1 MVVVDRAGKLFD
13 RIAAGEVSS
22 LAALEAMLAATE
34 RWDPTIGCFIA
45 RFDDSARKAAASADA
60 ARAAGRSLGTLHG
73 VPVAVKDIL
82 ATREGPTTAQ
92 SVVDDPGWER
102 GRDATSVARLRAAGA
117 VIVGKT
123 TTMEY
128 ALGFPD
134 TSKPFPHPRN
144 PWDPRRYAGGSS
156 SGSASGVAA
165 GLFCGALGTD
175 TGGSIRMPSAFCG
188 VSGLKPTYGRV
199 SRAGCLPLGWSLDHV
214 GPIARSA
221 RDCAR
226 LLGAM
231 AGSDPADR
239 SAASEPV
246 PDYLAALDGELAGV
260 RIGVDRLE
268 RVAADCTDPALGPCL
283 DDALAALAQRGAEII
298 PFELPF
304 YDELTT
310 ADVVILASEGAAFH
324 MARLRERWGD
334 YGEATRT
341 ILGGA
346 ALYSGADY
354 VQAQRAR
361 EVGRAA
367 LEAAMAERRLDLVV
381 TPTLGLGAVPFDER
395 ADIALGP
402 KWPAMFVGY
411 WDSVG
416 FPALTVPIGT
426 DDNEMPLAMQICGR
440 PFDEAAVLR
449 AGDAF
454 QRQTDWH
461 LREPRLPA
469 TTEAT
474 RA

>member
-1 MVVVDRAGKLFD
+1 MPREERLCD

-22 LAALEAMLAATE
+22 VEALEGMLAAAE
-34 RWDPTIGCFIA
+34 RWDPLIGCFIA
-45 RFDDSARKAAASADA
+45 RFDESAREAAAAADA
-60 ARAAGRSLGTLHG
+60 ARAAGRSLGPLHG

-92 SVVDDPGWER
+92 SVVDDPDWER
-102 GRDATSVARLRAAGA
+102 GRDASSVARLRAAGA

-144 PWDPRRYAGGSS
+144 PWDPSRYAGGSS

-165 GLFCGALGTD
+165 GLFAGALGTD

-199 SRAGCLPLGWSLDHV
+199 SRAGCLPLGWTLDHV

-231 AGSDPADR
+231 AGPDPADR
-239 SAASEPV
+239 TAAEVPV
-246 PDYLAALDGELAGV
+246 PDYLAALDDGLAGV

-268 RVAADCTDPALGPCL
+268 RVAADCTDPALGPRL
-283 DDALAALAQRGAEII
+283 DDALAALAARGAELV

-304 YDELTT
+304 YDELRT

-324 MARLRERWGD
+324 MTRLRERYGD
-334 YGEATRT
+334 YGEATRA
-341 ILGGA
+341 ILAGA
-346 ALYSGADY
+346 SLYSGADY

-367 LEAAMAERRLDLVV
+367 LAAAMAERRLDLVV
-381 TPTLGLGAVPFDER
+381 TPTLGLGAVPFEQR
-395 ADIALGP
+395 ADISLGP

-416 FPALTVPIGT
+416 FPAMTVPIGS
-426 DDNEMPLAMQICGR
+426 DGNGMPLGMQICGR
-440 PFDEAAVLR
+440 PFDEAGVLR

-454 QRQTDWH
+454 QRETDWH
-461 LREPRLPA
+461 LAEPALPA
-469 TTEAT
+469 VAQ
-474 RA
+474 RASDG